1 MLRTSYYY
9 YLRRVPQGT
18 HCFGNLNLD
27 FQTCF
32 FFIRESPTVVG
43 LFNFTIIIIII
54 IIANSSGNIIC
65 RSFISHSLHVAEN
78 LNRFGI
84 W

>member
-18 HCFGNLNLD
+18 HCFGNSNLD

-32 FFIRESPTVVG
+32 FFLFESHQPLLVYLILPLLLLLLLSRTPLEIQSVVR
-43 LFNFTIIIIII
+43 L
-54 IIANSSGNIIC
+54 
-65 RSFISHSLHVAEN
+65 SHILYMSLK
-78 LNRFGI
+78 I
-84 W
+84 

>member
-18 HCFGNLNLD
+18 HCFGNSNLD

-32 FFIRESPTVVG
+32 FLFESHQPLLVYLILPLLLLLLSRTP
-43 LFNFTIIIIII
+43 LEI
-54 IIANSSGNIIC
+54 
-65 RSFISHSLHVAEN
+65 
-78 LNRFGI
+78 
-84 W
+84 

>member
-18 HCFGNLNLD
+18 HCFGNSKLD
-27 FQTCF
+27 FQNRS

-43 LFNFTIIIIII
+43 LFNFISI
-54 IIANSSGNIIC
+54 
-65 RSFISHSLHVAEN
+65 FIYGS
-78 LNRFGI
+78 
-84 W
+84 

>member
-1 MLRTSYYY
+1 MLQLVIIIIFDAFLKAHTVLATQIWIFRP
-9 YLRRVPQGT
+9 V
-18 HCFGNLNLD
+18 
-27 FQTCF
+27 F

-54 IIANSSGNIIC
+54 TADSSGNIIC

-78 LNRFGI
+78 LNRFEI

>member
-18 HCFGNLNLD
+18 HCFGNSNLD

-32 FFIRESPTVVG
+32 FFLFESHQPLLVYLILPLLLLLLLLSRTYSP
-43 LFNFTIIIIII
+43 LEI
-54 IIANSSGNIIC
+54 
-65 RSFISHSLHVAEN
+65 
-78 LNRFGI
+78 
-84 W
+84 

>member
-18 HCFGNLNLD
+18 HCFATQIWI
-27 FQTCF
+27 FRPVF

-54 IIANSSGNIIC
+54 TADSSGNIIC